1 MSKASLHLSTVCNSV
16 MKTTSR
22 NASLIAKM
30 HFVWIIPLLSLLC
43 KLSLANS
50 SVNCGKR
57 QIRTQNLILNGF
69 STYAGQFPWHAAL
82 YHRTSA
88 TSLEYACGGSLISDT
103 FVLTAAHCVR
113 DGSREMNT
121 KRVVI
126 FLGLHD
132 RNDFDP
138 AMFQQVLVL
147 EIYTVSGDRW
157 AKLRNDVALLE
168 LRSKVR
174 YTDFVQPVCLAAAEV
189 PVETVGIVAGW
200 GKTEDGNLSQELKS
214 SSMPIVRTIDCL
226 MSDRD
231 SFGQSLDSG
240 MICAGYLNGTTV
252 CNGDS
257 GSGLIAELENGT
269 WFLVGI
275 VSFTARSRNGTNC
288 SPSGYGVFVDVHVY
302 LPWIRNVTE
311 KSFSEHESL
320 IGSFASNASS
330 KVRID
335 ELQSFPTTTPNSAE
349 DIFLRKD
356 TKISP
361 F

>member
-1 MSKASLHLSTVCNSV
+1 MQ
-16 MKTTSR
+16 TTSR
-22 NASLIAKM
+22 NASLIAIM
-30 HFVWIIPLLSLLC
+30 HVIWIIPLLSLLC

-50 SVNCGKR
+50 SVNCGKQ
-57 QIRTQNLILNGF
+57 QIRTQNLIVNGF

-88 TSLEYACGGSLISDT
+88 TSLEYVCGGSLISDT
-103 FVLTAAHCVR
+103 FVLTAAHCVQ

-138 AMFQQVLVL
+138 TMFQQLLVL
-147 EIYTVSGDRW
+147 EIYTVSGGRW
-157 AKLRNDVALLE
+157 AKLRNDIALLE

-174 YTDFVQPVCLAAAEV
+174 YTDFVQPICIAASEV

-200 GKTEDGNLSQELKS
+200 GMTEDGYLSQELKS
-214 SSMPIVRTIDCL
+214 SRMPIVRMIDCL

-231 SFGQSLDSG
+231 SFGHSLDSG
-240 MICAGYLNGTTV
+240 MICAGYLNGTAV

-275 VSFTARSRNGTNC
+275 VSFTARSRNGTIC
-288 SPSGYGVFVDVHVY
+288 SPSGYGVFVDVQVY

-311 KSFSEHESL
+311 RSFSEHESL

-330 KVRID
+330 KIRIE
-335 ELQSFPTTTPNSAE
+335 ELQTFPTTTPNSAE
-349 DIFLRKD
+349 DIFLRKVFKLLHL
-356 TKISP
+356 TFFNTP
-361 F
+361 FNYFR

>member
-1 MSKASLHLSTVCNSV
+1 MQ
-16 MKTTSR
+16 TTSR
-22 NASLIAKM
+22 NASLIAIM
-30 HFVWIIPLLSLLC
+30 HVVWIIPLLSLLC

-50 SVNCGKR
+50 SVNCGKQ
-57 QIRTQNLILNGF
+57 QIRTQNLIVNGF

-88 TSLEYACGGSLISDT
+88 TSLEYVCGGSLISDT
-103 FVLTAAHCVR
+103 FVLTAAHCVQ

-138 AMFQQVLVL
+138 AMFQQLLVL
-147 EIYTVSGDRW
+147 EIYTVSGGRW
-157 AKLRNDVALLE
+157 AKLRNDIALLE

-174 YTDFVQPVCLAAAEV
+174 YTDFVQPICIAASEV

-200 GKTEDGNLSQELKS
+200 GMTEDGYLSQELKS
-214 SSMPIVRTIDCL
+214 SRMPIVRMIDCL

-231 SFGQSLDSG
+231 SFGHSLDSG
-240 MICAGYLNGTTV
+240 MICAGYLNGTAV

-275 VSFTARSRNGTNC
+275 VSFTARSRNGSIC
-288 SPSGYGVFVDVHVY
+288 SPSGYGVFVDVQVY

-311 KSFSEHESL
+311 RSFSEHESL

-330 KVRID
+330 KIRIE
-335 ELQSFPTTTPNSAE
+335 ELQTFPTTTPNSAE
-349 DIFLRKD
+349 DIFLRKVFKLLHL
-356 TKISP
+356 TFFNTP
-361 F
+361 FNYFR